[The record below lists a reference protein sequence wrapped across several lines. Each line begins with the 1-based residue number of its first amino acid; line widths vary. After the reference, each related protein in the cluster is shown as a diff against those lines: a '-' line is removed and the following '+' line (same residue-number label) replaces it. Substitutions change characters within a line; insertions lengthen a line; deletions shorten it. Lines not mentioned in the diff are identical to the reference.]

1 MDDYDHEILEKIA
14 GTVVKRGMSVPA
26 VLFLETMKP
35 LNFIGAQIMNFF
47 GPFLESLV
55 PGEQLY
61 RFTEMMENRNNVE
74 LLIQRI
80 EDMEDMKKQ
89 AEKDAAEEKRSK
101 KTSNNIF
108 HLWRK

>member
-1 MDDYDHEILEKIA
+1 M
-14 GTVVKRGMSVPA
+14 PA

-61 RFTEMMENRNNVE
+61 RFTEMMEKRENVE
-74 LLIQRI
+74 VLIQRI
-80 EDMEDMKKQ
+80 EELEDHKKQ
-89 AEKDAAEEKRSK
+89 AEKSAAEEKRSNK
-101 KTSNNIF
+101 KSNNIF